1 MLEGI
6 LVFSQ
11 NQDISAFLPNSAAM
25 PIVARRLIRKMRGG
39 AQSHLIEGN
48 DGAFYVVKFTNNPQH
63 RRILVNEW
71 LSGVL
76 LRYLQVYTPEMALIE
91 LTPEFIRRES
101 RLADRLRL
109 AARAA
114 ASRYSLWLADGC
126 RSRPRRHLRLLAR
139 YLLGKIENRVD
150 FLGTLI
156 FDKWVGNADS
166 RQAIFF
172 RAKARN
178 WTPLKGEAPARV
190 GFFAQMIDH
199 GFAFNGP
206 HWTYMDSP
214 IQGIYFRTS
223 VYANVTSFDSFQPW
237 LDMVRHLPEGVLDE
251 AWKQIPRAWMEG
263 TKRTWKL
270 FSSSS
275 GNGEIGSKLSL
286 TRFAGTVLPSSR
298 NGPERAP
305 VASLAIA
312 V

>member
-1 MLEGI
+1 
-6 LVFSQ
+6 
-11 NQDISAFLPNSAAM
+11 M

-91 LTPEFIRRES
+91 LTAEFIGENPDLAIVYGSRREQPPPGIHFGS
-101 RLADRLRL
+101 RTAVDPDRVAIYDFLP
-109 AARAA
+109 
-114 ASRYSLWLADGC
+114 DT
-126 RSRPRRHLRLLAR
+126 
-139 YLLGKIENRVD
+139 LLGKIENRVD

-263 TKRTWKL
+263 DETDLEALLEQLWKRRNRVEAL
-270 FSSSS
+270 LDEVRR
-275 GNGEIGSKLSL
+275 N
-286 TRFAGTVLPSSR
+286 RPSFF
-298 NGPERAP
+298 PKWT
-305 VASLAIA
+305 
-312 V
+312 